1 MIQRILKNKI
11 DVLTGK
17 GKAIILIGCRQI
29 GKTTLLNEMFKD
41 ETSILRL
48 NGDEFDVQSMLSN
61 ISSDRWRSIIGNK
74 KIIVID
80 EAQRI
85 ENIGLKLKLITDNLN
100 DVQIIATGSS
110 SLDISNKINEPLTG
124 RKWEIKMY
132 PISFKEMV
140 DHHGL
145 IKELRLLPQ
154 RLVYGYYPEI
164 VTNEG
169 NEIDLLKQL
178 TDSYLYKDI
187 LAMSQIKKS
196 DKLVKLLQALAFQ
209 VGSQVSYNELA
220 NLLGLDSK
228 TVESYIDLLEQ
239 CYIIFRINSFS
250 RNLRNELKTS
260 KKIYF
265 YDNGVRNAL
274 ISNYASIENRNDIG
288 ALWENFLISER
299 IKFTDYT
306 NSYANKYFWRT
317 KDQTEIDYLEEYD
330 GKLHCYEFKWNP
342 SAKASFPPS
351 FANAYSN
358 STFEI
363 IHRDNFEKFLG
374 ID

>member
-306 NSYANKYFWRT
+306 NSYTNKYFWRT

-330 GKLHCYEFKWNP
+330 GNLHCYEFKWNP
-342 SAKASFPPS
+342 TAKASFPPS